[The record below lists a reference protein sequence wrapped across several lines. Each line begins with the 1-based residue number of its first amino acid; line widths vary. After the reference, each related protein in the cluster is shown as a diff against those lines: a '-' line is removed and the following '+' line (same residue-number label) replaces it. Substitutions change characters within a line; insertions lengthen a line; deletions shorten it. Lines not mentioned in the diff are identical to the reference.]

1 MEIPA
6 KMKAAVLTAPDKL
19 EIKDVSTPS
28 PGPQDVLINVNAR
41 AISLLE
47 SGRISL
53 KPLATHSFRLDEIEE
68 AFKTFTQRIGGAIKV
83 IVKPNTE

>member
-6 KMKAAVLTAPDKL
+6 RMKAAVLTAPDKL